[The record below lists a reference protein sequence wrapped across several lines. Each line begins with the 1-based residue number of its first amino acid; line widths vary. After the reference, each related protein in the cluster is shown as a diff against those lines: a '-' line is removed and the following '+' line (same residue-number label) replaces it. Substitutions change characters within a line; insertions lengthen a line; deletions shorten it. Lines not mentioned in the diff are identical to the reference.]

1 MSDRIRT
8 LVVDDEPAA
17 RRGICMLLDGDPE
30 IEVVGTCADGAEA
43 VEALRSL
50 EPDLVFLDV
59 QMPEYDGFEVLA
71 GIDRDE
77 TPAVVFVTAYD
88 EHALRAFEVHAVDY
102 LLKPYNDLRFGES
115 LERAKRFLRGGRLQ
129 EFRDR
134 LAAMLDELGSRVAAG
149 DGSAAPTPGREDD
162 RAAGR
167 GTVRFPIQYG
177 GRITF
182 VDAADVWWI
191 SAERDYV
198 RLHTPERSYLM
209 RETMKDLE
217 ESLGGLGFVRVHRS
231 ALVRLA
237 AVERLEKR
245 ANGRLAAVMPD
256 GTEVSVSRSGRDRL
270 RDAIGKPI

>member
-17 RRGICMLLDGDPE
+17 RRGVCLLLDDDPD
-30 IEVVGTCADGAEA
+30 IEVVGTCSDGAEA

-59 QMPEYDGFEVLA
+59 QMPELDGFEVLA
-71 GIDRDE
+71 RLGRQDR
-77 TPAVVFVTAYD
+77 PAVVFVTAYD

-102 LLKPYNDLRFGES
+102 LLKPYNDRRFRES
-115 LERAKRFLRGGRLQ
+115 LERARRFLRGGRLQ

-134 LAAMLDELGSRVAAG
+134 LASMLEELGSPVASG
-149 DGSAAPTPGREDD
+149 DGSAAPTPGPEDGG
-162 RAAGR
+162 AAGR

-209 RETMKDLE
+209 RETMKNLE
-217 ESLGGLGFVRVHRS
+217 VTLGALGFVRVHRS

-237 AVERLEKR
+237 AMERLEKR
-245 ANGRLAAVMPD
+245 ANGRLTAVMPD

-270 RDAIGKPI
+270 REAIGRPI

>member
-17 RRGICMLLDGDPE
+17 RRGICLLLEDDPE

-43 VEALRSL
+43 VEAVRSM
-50 EPDLVFLDV
+50 EPKLVFLDV

-71 GIDRDE
+71 SLRRQDR
-77 TPAVVFVTAYD
+77 PAVVFVTAYD

-102 LLKPYNDLRFGES
+102 LLKPYNDRRFRES

-134 LAAMLDELGSRVAAG
+134 LASMLRELGSPGTAG
-149 DGSAAPTPGREDD
+149 DGTAAPTPGREDGSAD
-162 RAAGR
+162 GR

-191 SAERDYV
+191 SAQRDYV
-198 RLHTPERSYLM
+198 RLHTAERSYLM
-209 RETMKDLE
+209 RETMKHLE
-217 ESLGGLGFVRVHRS
+217 DTLGGLGFVRVHRS

-237 AVERLEKR
+237 AMERLEKR
-245 ANGRLAAVMPD
+245 SNGRLAAVMPD

-270 RDAIGKPI
+270 RDAIGRPI

>member
-1 MSDRIRT
+1 MMSDRIRT

-17 RRGICMLLDGDPE
+17 RRGICLLLEDDPE
-30 IEVVGTCADGAEA
+30 IEVVGTCSDGAEA
-43 VEALRSL
+43 VESLRSL

-71 GIDRDE
+71 SLRPRDR
-77 TPAVVFVTAYD
+77 PAVVFVTAYD

-102 LLKPYNDLRFGES
+102 LLKPYNDRRFRES
-115 LERAKRFLRGGRLQ
+115 LERAKRFLRGRRLQ

-134 LAAMLDELGSRVAAG
+134 LASMLHELGSPGAAG
-149 DGSAAPTPGREDD
+149 DGTAAPTPGREGSAD
-162 RAAGR
+162 GR

-191 SAERDYV
+191 SAQRDYV
-198 RLHTPERSYLM
+198 RLHTAERSYLM
-209 RETMKDLE
+209 RETMKHLE
-217 ESLGGLGFVRVHRS
+217 DTLGGRGFVRVHRS

-237 AVERLEKR
+237 AMERLEKR

-256 GTEVSVSRSGRDRL
+256 GTEVSVSRSGRERL
-270 RDAIGKPI
+270 RDAIGRPI